1 MNNTKNTLTCP
12 TCDYTLH
19 GDEPEIVTVCEVCKL
34 ANQVAIVVTY
44 TEGDYEFKIKG
55 KDYKEVLSKL
65 CNFLNGDLDFPYT
78 FTVKQNEQGMGCL
91 DTNERG

>member
-1 MNNTKNTLTCP
+1 MLT
-12 TCDYTLH
+12 
-19 GDEPEIVTVCEVCKL
+19 DEQVKKEKL
-34 ANQVAIVVTY
+34 ERERQEAIVVTY

-78 FTVKQNEQGMGCL
+78 FTVEQHG
-91 DTNERG
+91 